1 MEELRGAGLN
11 KLTRVWVVVRTHPPT
26 RTPFPPF
33 PPFPPRVPASVQE
46 QHVSAPPCTSRTS
59 SWWQR
64 CSGSPGGFLFYS
76 NLIECGAGR
85 EAAAAAPLA
94 GKPAPRCAFRHTQHR
109 VFHGALSSGGRISK
123 ADFCYL
129 SLVKASDGRGLSP
142 SRPPSTAAV
151 QQRNRSICVLCS
163 QRARA
168 VALHQPRHVKPA
180 AADVPVI
187 KNTIC

>member
-33 PPFPPRVPASVQE
+33 PPFPPRVPASVHE

-64 CSGSPGGFLFYS
+64 CCGSPGGFLFYS

-85 EAAAAAPLA
+85 GAAAAAPLA
-94 GKPAPRCAFRHTQHR
+94 GKPAPRCAFRHTPRLSRRRALFWRPHFKRRFLLSFFGESFRRQGIIPVTPPLNSRRSATQSQH
-109 VFHGALSSGGRISK
+109 L
-123 ADFCYL
+123 
-129 SLVKASDGRGLSP
+129 
-142 SRPPSTAAV
+142 RPLQSA
-151 QQRNRSICVLCS
+151 
-163 QRARA
+163 RAR
-168 VALHQPRHVKPA
+168 RRTSPA
-180 AADVPVI
+180 APRQ
-187 KNTIC
+187 TRCR